1 MSNLGEQFDPFHD
14 YEDISFKPR
23 GQGWGGL
30 ESGSARQTP
39 EGRWMPV
46 LKALAVGELSV
57 EGLSIPVSGRASQQ
71 HHTGESN
78 DLDRFEFR
86 PFHELGQGLVDPYTG
101 HSLHEPPL
109 MHVNIDRFP
118 EGDERQLSLP
128 MHSGI
133 TTWGEFD
140 AGSPSRRTG
149 RSWSEFPL
157 RNPDMERGSSGR
169 SFVGESGSP
178 TGHIVN
184 KWGPYQVD
192 EHGII
197 SRGVTHQSMSI
208 AEALTA
214 QHKFFS
220 DEAQK
225 YRETVMNNPRGIH
238 PNV

>member
-1 MSNLGEQFDPFHD
+1 
-14 YEDISFKPR
+14 
-23 GQGWGGL
+23 
-30 ESGSARQTP
+30 
-39 EGRWMPV
+39 
-46 LKALAVGELSV
+46 
-57 EGLSIPVSGRASQQ
+57 
-71 HHTGESN
+71 
-78 DLDRFEFR
+78 
-86 PFHELGQGLVDPYTG
+86 
-101 HSLHEPPL
+101 

-128 MHSGI
+128 IHSGI

-140 AGSPSRRTG
+140 AGSPSRREG
-149 RSWSEFPL
+149 RKWTELQPE
-157 RNPDMERGSSGR
+157 NPYKERGSSGS
-169 SFVGESGSP
+169 SFIGESGST

-197 SRGVTHQSMSI
+197 SRGATHLNMSI
-208 AEALTA
+208 AEALTE

-225 YRETVMNNPRGIH
+225 YRETMMNNPRGIH